1 MLSDVMTYFGLKR
14 TLDHVGYF
22 ETEDQTNLFK
32 ELKLQVRQG
41 RLIAVTGVVGC
52 GKSTTLQRL
61 QLELASEKDIITSR
75 SLAVDKDKVNLG
87 VLMAALFWDL
97 STEKDAKPPTQ
108 PEQRERKLLALIQK
122 CRKSVVLF
130 VDEAHDLHHSTLVK
144 IKRLIELVRQN
155 GCILSVILIGHPK
168 LKNDLRRPS
177 LEEIGARTNVFSLEG
192 IRGHQIEYIKWLLSE
207 CIHDDYLPSDL
218 ITDEAI
224 AFLAERLTTPLQIE
238 HYLQR
243 VFEDAYQAATK
254 PVTTDMISAV
264 LAVGL
269 NDLEPRLVRH
279 GYTKTVL
286 AELLNIRLSEVNS
299 FLHAQ
304 LPPGR
309 TEDLRDQMLKIGIP
323 LYASERN

>member
-32 ELKLQVRQG
+32 ELKLQIRQS

-52 GKSTTLQRL
+52 GKTTTLQRL
-61 QLELASEKDIITSR
+61 QLELANDKDIITSR

-87 VLMAALFWDL
+87 VLITALFCDL
-97 STEKDAKPPTQ
+97 SMEKDGKPPTQ
-108 PEQRERKLLALIQK
+108 PELRERKLLALIQK
-122 CRKSVVLF
+122 CHRTVVLF
-130 VDEAHDLHHSTLVK
+130 VDEAHDLHNSTLVK

-155 GCILSVILIGHPK
+155 GCTLSVVLIGHPK

-177 LEEIGARTNVFSLEG
+177 LEEIGARTNVFSLSG
-192 IRGHQIEYIKWLLSE
+192 IRGHQVEYIKWLLSE
-207 CIHDDYLPSDL
+207 CIHDGCIPEDL

-238 HYLQR
+238 HYLR
-243 VFEDAYQAATK
+243 LCFENAYKAATK
-254 PVTTDMISAV
+254 PVTVEMLEAV

-269 NDLEPRLVRH
+269 NDLEPRLIRH
-279 GYTKTVL
+279 GYSAKVL
-286 AELLNIRLSEVNS
+286 AELLNIRVSEVNS

-323 LYASERN
+323 LYA